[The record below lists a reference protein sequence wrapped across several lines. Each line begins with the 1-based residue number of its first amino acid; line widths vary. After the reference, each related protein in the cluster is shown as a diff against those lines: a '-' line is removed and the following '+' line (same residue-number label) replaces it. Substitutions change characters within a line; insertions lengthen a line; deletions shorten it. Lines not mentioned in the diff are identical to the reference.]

1 MQAVNWVL
9 LILGVIV
16 FLLPLGDTIDRAI
29 NGSGVYWLWNYI
41 GIGGII
47 LIAISLAR
55 NKDSKKKNEAK
66 LSDESKIDLEMEKRA
81 YQEKIKGDS
90 SLEILKK
97 RYASGE
103 ISEEEFK
110 KIKKDLEEDNFE
122 SGNDTHSRSG
132 MSNRKKLAIGFIVI
146 VLLVFVFALTVP
158 VTPLPQPNAHYSV
171 EGFCIALEG
180 CTAED
185 FRKYS
190 PDYRPP

>member
-1 MQAVNWVL
+1 MFV
-9 LILGVIV
+9 
-16 FLLPLGDTIDRAI
+16 
-29 NGSGVYWLWNYI
+29 I
-41 GIGGII
+41 GIIFFHYSQKN
-47 LIAISLAR
+47 LPPHPDNPEEYKKR
-55 NKDSKKKNEAK
+55 QRENSKNG
-66 LSDESKIDLEMEKRA
+66 
-81 YQEKIKGDS
+81 QGS

-122 SGNDTHSRSG
+122 SGNDTHLRSG

-146 VLLVFVFALTVP
+146 ILLVFVFALTVP